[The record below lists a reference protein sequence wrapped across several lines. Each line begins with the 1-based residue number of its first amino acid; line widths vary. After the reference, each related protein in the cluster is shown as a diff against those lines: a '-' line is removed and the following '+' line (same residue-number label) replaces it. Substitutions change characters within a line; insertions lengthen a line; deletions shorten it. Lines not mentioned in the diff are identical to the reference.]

1 MFATC
6 CPAYTIRLEAS
17 NFKISKKQRQV
28 VRRIERFLECDS
40 ILQCDQEQCRK
51 TVEGI
56 TDSVTNGSVS
66 EEHSNLAIGIT
77 QELPSKTL
85 KNNLTDEPIKRKNAH
100 ILTYET
106 TAAEFTTERY
116 ELYKKYQVAVHG
128 DNPNTVT
135 PSGFKRFLVESP
147 LYDSSAPPTSLPSES
162 AKEIKQTEKS
172 ESESVS
178 ESPLGGLK
186 KENLSDGISDSTKPS
201 KIWKLGTYHQLH
213 RLDGRLVA
221 VGVVDIIPS
230 GLSSV
235 YLFYDP
241 EEKLLS
247 LGTYCHLLSYVPNL
261 VFDFCII
268 FSVPILSFPLFL
280 TIAILF
286 FTTILF
292 IYLFTIYCT
301 FSSCSFNI
309 TYQFPSIFFLFSD
322 LNVTLLNTINL
333 KIILY

>member
-1 MFATC
+1 MYATC
-6 CPAYTIRLEAS
+6 CPAYTIRLEAN

-51 TVEGI
+51 NVESIAGPVI
-56 TDSVTNGSVS
+56 DGYVT
-66 EEHSNLAIGIT
+66 EEHSDPTIGST
-77 QELPSKTL
+77 QGSSKTL
-85 KNNLTDEPIKRKNAH
+85 QKNLTDKPAKKNNAH

-135 PSGFKRFLVESP
+135 PSGFKRFLVDSP
-147 LYDSSAPPTSLPSES
+147 LYDSSSSSIPSLIQSES
-162 AKEIKQTEKS
+162 VGETDSTEKS
-172 ESESVS
+172 ESVIKPSN
-178 ESPLGGLK
+178 GLK
-186 KENLSDGISDSTKPS
+186 KENLSDDKTDKTKTPKS
-201 KIWKLGTYHQLH
+201 WKLGTYHQLH

-247 LGTYCHLLSYVPNL
+247 LGTYCH
-261 VFDFCII
+261 
-268 FSVPILSFPLFL
+268 ILSNMLNLFR
-280 TIAILF
+280 
-286 FTTILF
+286 
-292 IYLFTIYCT
+292 
-301 FSSCSFNI
+301 
-309 TYQFPSIFFLFSD
+309 FLR
-322 LNVTLLNTINL
+322 
-333 KIILY
+333 

>member
-66 EEHSNLAIGIT
+66 EEHSNIAIGIT

-147 LYDSSAPPTSLPSES
+147 LYDSSAPPTSIPSES

-172 ESESVS
+172 ESES

-186 KENLSDGISDSTKPS
+186 IENLRDEISDSTKPS

-261 VFDFCII
+261 VFDFCFII
-268 FSVPILSFPLFL
+268 SVPILSFPLFVL
-280 TIAILF
+280 WYPVVLF
-286 FTTILF
+286 YFLQLFYLF
-292 IYLFTIYCT
+292 IYSSSTIHSCLFR
-301 FSSCSFNI
+301 
-309 TYQFPSIFFLFSD
+309 
-322 LNVTLLNTINL
+322 
-333 KIILY
+333 

>member
-1 MFATC
+1 MYATC
-6 CPAYTIRLEAS
+6 CPAYTIRLEAN

-51 TVEGI
+51 NVESI
-56 TDSVTNGSVS
+56 ADPVTNGSVT
-66 EEHSNLAIGIT
+66 EEHSEPTIGST
-77 QELPSKTL
+77 QGSSKTL
-85 KNNLTDEPIKRKNAH
+85 KKTFTDKPAKMKNAH

-106 TAAEFTTERY
+106 TDAEFTTERY

-147 LYDSSAPPTSLPSES
+147 LYDSSSSLSLNSIQSKSVGETDTT
-162 AKEIKQTEKS
+162 KKS
-172 ESESVS
+172 ESVIEPSN
-178 ESPLGGLK
+178 GLK
-186 KENLSDGISDSTKPS
+186 KENLIDDKTDNTKTP
-201 KIWKLGTYHQLH
+201 KTWKLGTYHQLH

-247 LGTYCHLLSYVPNL
+247 LGTYCHIISNVPNL
-261 VFDFCII
+261 F
-268 FSVPILSFPLFL
+268 LFL
-280 TIAILF
+280 R
-286 FTTILF
+286 
-292 IYLFTIYCT
+292 
-301 FSSCSFNI
+301 
-309 TYQFPSIFFLFSD
+309 
-322 LNVTLLNTINL
+322 
-333 KIILY
+333 